1 MPEDKKNQSKGKND
15 PKEQRKPRHGS
26 RKAAEKKTTHVDNKI
41 TPVEKTAER
50 PQVTEPQKP
59 VYEDPGPEFYKNLK
73 RETDDILKITEEANS
88 KYKKKEIQS
97 NWSKYEMPID
107 SYDDIEEQENM
118 GADYEK
124 LIEMPLSIGGHFQF
138 KHEKSWDV
146 NTGPS
151 LYDKYFEINMNDLAN
166 ALSTLP
172 FYERNNIDKDIF
184 TSSDILTM
192 DTRAIKYKRKYYNDN
207 SYTTTELKV
216 LDKTISNLK
225 EDVYKT
231 EPVENI
237 DKSEDIEIEKNDE
250 LQLLPKC
257 DEVEPPVIN
266 ECIEIQPQIEVKAEN
281 ISTTD
286 SVKENIEFNSPIYT
300 TELKTTQ
307 INTNKVMDDIN
318 DLILDSGDLLSFKK
332 SENIENITEIVL
344 ESKLIKAAD
353 LSTTPEQP
361 KNPIIESPEDLEK
374 WLDDFL
380 DD

>member
-1 MPEDKKNQSKGKND
+1 
-15 PKEQRKPRHGS
+15 
-26 RKAAEKKTTHVDNKI
+26 
-41 TPVEKTAER
+41 
-50 PQVTEPQKP
+50 
-59 VYEDPGPEFYKNLK
+59 
-73 RETDDILKITEEANS
+73 
-88 KYKKKEIQS
+88 
-97 NWSKYEMPID
+97 
-107 SYDDIEEQENM
+107 
-118 GADYEK
+118 
-124 LIEMPLSIGGHFQF
+124 
-138 KHEKSWDV
+138 
-146 NTGPS
+146 
-151 LYDKYFEINMNDLAN
+151 MNDLAN